1 MTTDITPE
9 ITQSAAHPADQ
20 LIDNPSVGFVSLG
33 CPKAMVDSERIITLL
48 RADGYR
54 IGKTYDDSDVII
66 VNTGCMGNDPI
77 IKEKHPKVLSVTGP
91 QQYDDVVSAVRK
103 AAPMAPDKF
112 TDLIPYERSRITP
125 KHYAYLK
132 ISEGCNNK
140 CTFCIIPDL
149 RGKLDSMNIAKVMRD
164 AGEEYKSN
172 LYDLTRALGKLGV
185 WVRMQYVYPYPH
197 VDKIIEMMADED
209 SGVLPYIDVPFQHAS
224 PAVLKRMRRPANQ
237 HKLMERLNA
246 WREICPE
253 LTIRSTFIVGF
264 PGETDEDFEILLQFL
279 RDAKLA
285 RVGAFKY
292 ENVDGARA
300 HDFDVFLNGDTEVKV
315 GDIVTVRIEHTDEYD
330 MWGIRP

>member
-1 MTTDITPE
+1 
-9 ITQSAAHPADQ
+9 
-20 LIDNPSVGFVSLG
+20 
-33 CPKAMVDSERIITLL
+33 
-48 RADGYR
+48 
-54 IGKTYDDSDVII
+54 VI
-66 VNTGCMGNDPI
+66 VTGCMGNDPV
-77 IKEKHPKVLSVTGP
+77 IKQQYPKVLSVTGP

-103 AAPMAPDKF
+103 AAPMVENKF

-149 RGKLDSMNIAKVMRD
+149 RGKLDSMNIERIMHD
-164 AGEEYKSN
+164 AEKLVESGVKELIVISQDTSAYGLDIGYATGTWRGEEYKSD
-172 LYDLTRALGKLGV
+172 LFDLTRALGKLGV

-197 VDKIIEMMADED
+197 VDKIIEMMADKD

-237 HKLMERLNA
+237 HKLMERIKA
-246 WREICPE
+246 WREICPQ

-279 RDAKLA
+279 REDSAA
-285 RVGAFKY
+285 
-292 ENVDGARA
+292 
-300 HDFDVFLNGDTEVKV
+300 
-315 GDIVTVRIEHTDEYD
+315 I
-330 MWGIRP
+330 PP

>member
-1 MTTDITPE
+1 
-9 ITQSAAHPADQ
+9 
-20 LIDNPSVGFVSLG
+20 
-33 CPKAMVDSERIITLL
+33 
-48 RADGYR
+48 
-54 IGKTYDDSDVII
+54 
-66 VNTGCMGNDPI
+66 
-77 IKEKHPKVLSVTGP
+77 
-91 QQYDDVVSAVRK
+91 
-103 AAPMAPDKF
+103 
-112 TDLIPYERSRITP
+112 
-125 KHYAYLK
+125 
-132 ISEGCNNK
+132 
-140 CTFCIIPDL
+140 
-149 RGKLDSMNIAKVMRD
+149 MNIAKVMRD
-164 AGEEYKSN
+164 AEKLVESGVKELIVISQDTSAYGLDIGYETGTWRGEEYKSN

-224 PAVLKRMRRPANQ
+224 PAVLKRMRHPANQ

-264 PGETDEDFEILLQFL
+264 PGETDEDFEMLLQFL

-300 HDFDVFLNGDTEVKV
+300 HDFEDQVPQDVIDARYNAFMECQQEVSAELMKSKIGTMQDVIIDEVDEDGAFGRSTADAPDIDGCVFLNGDTEVKV

>member
-1 MTTDITPE
+1 
-9 ITQSAAHPADQ
+9 
-20 LIDNPSVGFVSLG
+20 
-33 CPKAMVDSERIITLL
+33 
-48 RADGYR
+48 
-54 IGKTYDDSDVII
+54 
-66 VNTGCMGNDPI
+66 
-77 IKEKHPKVLSVTGP
+77 
-91 QQYDDVVSAVRK
+91 
-103 AAPMAPDKF
+103 
-112 TDLIPYERSRITP
+112 
-125 KHYAYLK
+125 
-132 ISEGCNNK
+132 
-140 CTFCIIPDL
+140 
-149 RGKLDSMNIAKVMRD
+149 MNIAKVMRD
-164 AGEEYKSN
+164 AEKLVESGVKELIVISQDTSAYGLDIGYETGTWRGEAYKSN

-197 VDKIIEMMADED
+197 VDNIIEMMASEE
-209 SGVLPYIDVPFQHAS
+209 SSVLPYIDVPFQHAS

-237 HKLMERLNA
+237 HKLMERLNR

-300 HDFDVFLNGDTEVKV
+300 HDFADQVPQDVIDARYNAFMECQQEVSKGLMEAKVGQTFDVIIDEVDADGAFGRSVADAPDIDGCVFLNGDTEVKI
-315 GDIVTVRIEHTDEYD
+315 GDIVPVRIEQTDEYD